1 MKKYQYLT
9 SLLLAGSSLFMTGCQ
24 DDFAE
29 LNQDPSTITEGNI
42 PYLFSKGIVQFEP
55 SSYTY
60 WFYNAN
66 QMYQWTQLMVSN
78 GGVNSTTF
86 DGGTNPGMYSIDVLK
101 FANEIKYVRSQMPEE
116 ESASYELYS
125 AAMDVIVAY
134 MGIWDTDFTGD
145 IPHTEAAQALHG
157 GTLTPKYDRVAELY
171 DLWLANLDK
180 AIATLTKETDFTII
194 ANQDPIYAGKTDK
207 WAKLANSLKLKIAA
221 RLIFQDKAKAIQIA
235 EQVASASCGVM
246 NGTEDDFIFNKS
258 LDTSNGDVTYHWN
271 NAVLQSQAVSKQLAD
286 FLIENKDPR
295 IRFVFKK
302 NDWNS
307 KVVELF
313 FKAGKEKQIPHYIME
328 KVDYTVGA
336 DGKYVFNDWKAPGEP
351 WVRYHGLPTAFDAGQ
366 QAGKYGDWFN
376 YSVNCKYDDNY
387 TYMPFSMFQEEML
400 RGRITFTLPV
410 ASGDPVIQDKEPQPW
425 WGMYMTTAEV
435 NLYLAEFKLLGANL
449 PSSASDYFAKAVR
462 ASVEEYDRLANLN
475 QIPYYGKTYDY
486 DPHEAVIDLQ
496 PGEIDALLSN
506 ADYKLTGDNAKDLE
520 KIYIQQLM
528 HFMLSPIDSYVTAR
542 RSGVPMT
549 KSDIFAREDYT
560 ANGYP
565 TSKIPRRMAL
575 SAPSPTDLMHNII
588 EQSYKD
594 QGFSVGSGDILN
606 SERLWQDQGAPQWG
620 EGPKI

>member
-9 SLLLAGSSLFMTGCQ
+9 SLLLAGSSLLMTGCQ

-171 DLWLANLDK
+171 DLWLASLDK
-180 AIATLTKETDFTII
+180 AIATLTKETEFTII
-194 ANQDPIYAGKTDK
+194 ANQDPIYAGKTEK

-221 RLIFQDKAKAIQIA
+221 RLIFQDKAKSIQIA

-328 KVDYTVGA
+328 KVDYSVGS

-410 ASGDPVIQDKEPQPW
+410 AAGDPVIQDKEQQPW

-486 DPHEAVIDLQ
+486 DPKEAVIDLQ

-506 ADYKLTGDNAKDLE
+506 ADYKLTGDKAKDLE
-520 KIYIQQLM
+520 KVYIQQLM

-542 RSGVPMT
+542 RSGVPMA

-575 SAPSPTDLMHNII
+575 SAPSPTDLMRNII

-620 EGPKI
+620 EGPKL

>member
-66 QMYQWTQLMVSN
+66 QMYQWSQLMVSN
-78 GGVNSTTF
+78 SGVNSTTF

-116 ESASYELYS
+116 ESTSYELYS

-171 DLWLANLDK
+171 DLWLANLDN
-180 AIATLTKETDFTII
+180 AIATLTKDTDFTII
-194 ANQDPIYAGKTDK
+194 ANQDPIYGGKTDK

-221 RLIFQDKAKAIQIA
+221 RLINQDKAKAIQIA

-286 FLIENKDPR
+286 FLLENKDPR

-328 KVDYTVGA
+328 KVDYTVGS

-410 ASGDPVIQDKEPQPW
+410 AAGDPVIQDKEQQPW

-435 NLYLAEFKLLGANL
+435 NLYLTEFKLLGANL

-475 QIPYYGKTYDY
+475 KIPYYGKTYDY
-486 DPHEAVIDLQ
+486 DPKEAVIDLQ
-496 PGEIDALLSN
+496 PGEIEALLNN
-506 ADYKLTGDNAKDLE
+506 ADYKLTGDKAKDLE
-520 KIYIQQLM
+520 KVYIQQLM

-542 RSGVPMT
+542 RSGVPMI
-549 KSDIFAREDYT
+549 KSDILAREDYT

-575 SAPSPTDLMHNII
+575 SAPSPTDLMYNLIQ
-588 EQSYKD
+588 QSYKD

-606 SERLWQDQGAPQWG
+606 SERLWQDQDAPQWG